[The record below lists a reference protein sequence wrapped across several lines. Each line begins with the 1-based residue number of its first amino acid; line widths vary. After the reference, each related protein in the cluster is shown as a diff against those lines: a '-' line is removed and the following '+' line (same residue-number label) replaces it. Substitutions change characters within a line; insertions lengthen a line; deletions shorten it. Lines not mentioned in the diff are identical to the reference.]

1 MSTTEYDAFGRRVAT
16 VDPPGNRT
24 AYAYDRFGNLA
35 SATDSLGQ
43 VTTYA
48 YDLRG
53 RKIYEGGA
61 TYPVRFAYD
70 VFGNRTAMA
79 TYRDEAKGPDSG
91 DVTMW
96 LYDDASGLVTNKVS
110 TPTAGGRSTG
120 TARTAAWRSAPGRAA
135 SKRPI
140 PTVTGAIS
148 PTLPIR
154 TVRRRCRST
163 TTQWAV
169 R

>member
-16 VDPPGNRT
+16 VDPPGNRA

-35 SATDSLGQ
+35 SATDPLGQ

-53 RKIYEGGA
+53 RKTYEGGA
-61 TYPVRFAYD
+61 TYPVRSVYD

-91 DVTMW
+91 DV
-96 LYDDASGLVTNKVS
+96 LCASNVRV
-110 TPTAGGRSTG
+110 
-120 TARTAAWRSAPGRAA
+120 
-135 SKRPI
+135 
-140 PTVTGAIS
+140 
-148 PTLPIR
+148 IR
-154 TVRRRCRST
+154 K
-163 TTQWAV
+163 
-169 R
+169 

>member
-1 MSTTEYDAFGRRVAT
+1 MNGVGYQVLPIGRHAPRAARVHRARPPWRTIDGRGNATATEYDALGRHAAT

-35 SATDSLGQ
+35 SATDPLGQ

-53 RKIYEGGA
+53 RKTYEGGA
-61 TYPVRFAYD
+61 TYPVRSVYD

-91 DVTMW
+91 DV
-96 LYDDASGLVTNKVS
+96 LCASNVRV
-110 TPTAGGRSTG
+110 
-120 TARTAAWRSAPGRAA
+120 
-135 SKRPI
+135 
-140 PTVTGAIS
+140 
-148 PTLPIR
+148 IR
-154 TVRRRCRST
+154 K
-163 TTQWAV
+163 
-169 R
+169 